1 MKSWQ
6 KKLPPYEGD
15 EPYLYFAF
23 AEADEAKAV
32 KILSMLLRRGCR
44 VWYSFGAAG
53 SSQELLRRQTR
64 SGGAAMTVLYL
75 SDAACADA
83 DTKSNVLVNQKFGR
97 PILCLDPDGTDRRL
111 TMGLREDVP
120 HVPLYRFRGEE
131 EIEDAVVHAE
141 GFSQEI
147 LGEQTYTGPSPVLW
161 FLFRNLTLFF
171 LVLTVLLLAVG
182 FVGVRW
188 FHWFRAPDEVVFQ
201 DPAILAAVRDA
212 AHGGTIT
219 RELADGVSVLRFDEA
234 PESWEELSLLPSL
247 ERIELPQQAVLDG
260 AELPPDGYVVELSG
274 GKGT

>member
-44 VWYSFGAAG
+44 VWYCFGAAG

-120 HVPLYRFRGEE
+120 HVPLYRFRSEA

-147 LGEQTYTGPSPVLW
+147 LGEQTYTGPSPALW
-161 FLFRNLTLFF
+161 FLFRNLTRFF

-212 AHGGTIT
+212 VHGGTIT
-219 RELADGVSVLRFDEA
+219 REMADGVSVLRFDEA

-274 GKGT
+274 GKGA